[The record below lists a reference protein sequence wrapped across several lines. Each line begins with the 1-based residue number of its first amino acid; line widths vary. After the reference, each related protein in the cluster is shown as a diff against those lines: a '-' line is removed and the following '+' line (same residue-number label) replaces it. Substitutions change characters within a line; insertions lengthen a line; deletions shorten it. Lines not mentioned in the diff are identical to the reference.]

1 MLPNMDLCTLTAH
14 RMSTTIHHKTKL
26 AIDILHLHDHNA
38 NKDDV
43 QVQTTCDWQE
53 LDQPPSFRAY
63 QREIDIIHSREF

>member
-1 MLPNMDLCTLTAH
+1 
-14 RMSTTIHHKTKL
+14 MSTTIHHKTKL